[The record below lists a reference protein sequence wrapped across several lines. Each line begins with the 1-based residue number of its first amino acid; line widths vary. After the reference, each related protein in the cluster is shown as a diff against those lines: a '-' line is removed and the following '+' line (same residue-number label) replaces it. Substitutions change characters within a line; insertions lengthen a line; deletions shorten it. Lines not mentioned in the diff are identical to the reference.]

1 MGYDY
6 DEYEP
11 TEEEIQEIQGKQST
25 DVDFDFE
32 KLQIFFD
39 VKNFAEGIASEV
51 KRTLKNEIIS
61 DLKKEVLKDLK
72 DDIQNN
78 IAKMSYDIVR
88 DVYENEKVIIGGW
101 GKEKQEISVKQ
112 YLLNEIRDSFKDG
125 KFITK
130 EKDNWGDVETREVSI
145 KDYIDSKIKFDAI
158 QNDIDREIDQIR
170 KNINTRIK
178 DMFDSSTRQMLSDNV
193 LQVLMA
199 NETYQ
204 KIQGNIACIA
214 DKKEN

>member
-39 VKNFAEGIASEV
+39 AKNFAEGIASEV

>member
-1 MGYDY
+1 
-6 DEYEP
+6 
-11 TEEEIQEIQGKQST
+11 
-25 DVDFDFE
+25 
-32 KLQIFFD
+32 
-39 VKNFAEGIASEV
+39 
-51 KRTLKNEIIS
+51 
-61 DLKKEVLKDLK
+61 
-72 DDIQNN
+72 
-78 IAKMSYDIVR
+78 MSYDIVR